1 MQCAELFIF
10 GSYFSKCNR
19 TKVSQV
25 TKWMKIIHIT
35 VCVLS
40 LANLTRNNFSITSER
55 ALMLKS
61 ERTQHTHCPLE
72 HRMQPLSAVC
82 YKRMS
87 RMAWNQLH
95 HCMKQCFFQFHNNL
109 VLTSQYEEV
118 SRTNTSL
125 FRICVCVPCPSSRAA
140 SHPRLWLFSKH
151 GHLLKLA

>member
-25 TKWMKIIHIT
+25 TKWMKIIQIT

-40 LANLTRNNFSITSER
+40 LAKLTRSNFSITSER
-55 ALMLKS
+55 AP
-61 ERTQHTHCPLE
+61 ERTKHTHCPLE

-82 YKRMS
+82 YKRIS

-95 HCMKQCFFQFHNNL
+95 HCMKQCFFFNFITILSQPVSARRSA
-109 VLTSQYEEV
+109 VLI
-118 SRTNTSL
+118 L
-125 FRICVCVPCPSSRAA
+125 PSSEFACAFPALVQEQQA
-140 SHPRLWLFSKH
+140 SQDFDCSASMGIYWS
-151 GHLLKLA
+151 